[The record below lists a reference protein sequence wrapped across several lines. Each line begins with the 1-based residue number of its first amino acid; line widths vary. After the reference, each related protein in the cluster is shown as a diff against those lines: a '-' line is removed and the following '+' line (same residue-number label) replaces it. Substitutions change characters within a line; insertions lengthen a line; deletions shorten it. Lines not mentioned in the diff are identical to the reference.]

1 MAPLPQEHAEPLRAA
16 SLKTL
21 SVVARLRGEATRARV
36 SAAPGAP
43 SPSIRRLRE
52 NPESAAEVIEAS
64 ADPDAA
70 ARAVAYVAFA
80 PWSCDGR
87 LVLRALAGARGR
99 PAHGPLLAALGARS
113 DAAAWA
119 RTLGAPR
126 GPAAFLRAAVAEAS
140 LLACPEW
147 LVAEAAAARD
157 RRFFGAVSYTHLTL
171 PTIYSV

>member
-1 MAPLPQEHAEPLRAA
+1 MAPLPQEHVEPLRAA
-16 SLKTL
+16 SLKTTN
-21 SVVARLRGEATRARV
+21 VVARLRGEATHARV

-87 LVLRALAGARGR
+87 LV
-99 PAHGPLLAALGARS
+99 P
-113 DAAAWA
+113 
-119 RTLGAPR
+119 
-126 GPAAFLRAAVAEAS
+126 
-140 LLACPEW
+140 
-147 LVAEAAAARD
+147 
-157 RRFFGAVSYTHLTL
+157 VSYTHLTL
-171 PTIYSV
+171 PTILLV

>member
-1 MAPLPQEHAEPLRAA
+1 MAQTPPNVAPLPQEHVEPLRAA

-87 LVLRALAGARGR
+87 LALRALAGEAMRRRSRWR
-99 PAHGPLLAALGARS
+99 PS
-113 DAAAWA
+113 
-119 RTLGAPR
+119 
-126 GPAAFLRAAVAEAS
+126 
-140 LLACPEW
+140 
-147 LVAEAAAARD
+147 
-157 RRFFGAVSYTHLTL
+157 
-171 PTIYSV
+171 